1 MAQFHEG
8 ISSMIGTNTNDGG
21 SKSKEVEHLLLRW
34 LGEDSIFSKPSD
46 AFREAAAEALK
57 ASAFQKD
64 KGLAAHDVSELAFKL
79 TPLLAQ
85 MRSQRPCPVRC
96 RFRQIAH
103 YCLVLS
109 LCLALFSIQR
119 AQVGAEARLEVHWS
133 SNGT

>member
-85 MRSQRPCPVRC
+85 MRSQRP
-96 RFRQIAH
+96 
-103 YCLVLS
+103 LS
-109 LCLALFSIQR
+109 CAMSISTNCTLLPS
-119 AQVGAEARLEVHWS
+119 A
-133 SNGT
+133 